1 MIKGNKMKKLITL
14 SLFSFLLFFGC
25 NQDSEILTPV
35 EESSSQDYSLIS
47 LPTPTG
53 GLSIETIYSFSK
65 EVSGEQGGIFYNGF
79 SYQGGPFGTVTVNSR
94 LNFPA
99 NSFSGYETITKTY
112 NTDFATMEYGPS
124 MSFNVPVLCGLRFYG
139 LDLSGVDP
147 NMVKFVYIAN
157 DGTIEDVEYESISIN
172 VASGY
177 LYVKNAQLNHFSRYG
192 FVN

>member
-1 MIKGNKMKKLITL
+1 MKKLLIL

-35 EESSSQDYSLIS
+35 EEISDQEYKLIS

-53 GLSIETIYSFSK
+53 GLSIETIYTFS
-65 EVSGEQGGIFYNGF
+65 EEISGEQGGIFYNRF

-94 LNFPA
+94 LLFPE
-99 NSFSGYETITKTY
+99 NSFSGYADITKTY
-112 NTDFATMEYGPS
+112 NTDYATMEYGPS

-147 NMVKFVYIAN
+147 ETVRFVYIAN
-157 DGTIEDVEYESISIN
+157 DGTIEDVAYESLSIN